1 MVNRRNWGRVLATG
15 LLALTGAVGLTRLLP
30 LLRIDSSLCLHPAAG
45 LGEIGLKLHVFSAAA
60 SCPRGSYLP
69 GENLG
74 AVVQFSF
81 AVSVLALVVG
91 ILLGLGALGVGIWAA
106 AVVRRLRDWLR
117 RRITVQVVASFS
129 SAERELIPALAP
141 VRVARTVPSPRSR
154 RGPPTG
160 C

>member
-1 MVNRRNWGRVLATG
+1 MLSRRNWGRLLATG
-15 LLALTGAVGLTRLLP
+15 LLSLTGAIGLRQILP
-30 LLRIDSSLCLHPAAG
+30 WLRIDSSLCVHPAAG
-45 LGEIGLKLHVFSAAA
+45 LGEIGLRLHVFSAAA

-91 ILLGLGALGVGIWAA
+91 SVLALGALGVGWWAA
-106 AVVRRLRDWLR
+106 AVLGRLRDWLR
-117 RRITVQVVASFS
+117 RRLSVRFVPRLSRPERALVAVVV
-129 SAERELIPALAP
+129 P
-141 VRVARTVPSPRSR
+141 VRVARTTPSPLSR
-154 RGPPTG
+154 RGPPAG

>member
-1 MVNRRNWGRVLATG
+1 MLNRRNWGRFVATG
-15 LLALTGAVGLTRLLP
+15 LLAFSGLLGLHQLLP
-30 LLRIDSSLCLHPAAG
+30 LLRIDSSLCLHPASG
-45 LGEIGLKLHVFSAAA
+45 LGEVGLRLHVFNAAA

-91 ILLGLGALGVGIWAA
+91 TILALGALGVGWWAS
-106 AVVRRLRDWLR
+106 AVLRRLRDWLR
-117 RRITVQVVASFS
+117 RRILVRVIAALSRPERALVVA
-129 SAERELIPALAP
+129 PVP
-141 VRVARTVPSPRSR
+141 VRVARTVPSPLSR
-154 RGPPTG
+154 RGPPAG

>member
-1 MVNRRNWGRVLATG
+1 MNRRSWGRLPATG
-15 LLALTGAVGLTRLLP
+15 LLALTGALGFARLLP

-45 LGEIGLKLHVFSAAA
+45 LGEIGLKLHVFSASA

-91 ILLGLGALGVGIWAA
+91 ILLGLGALGVGWWAA

-117 RRITVQVVASFS
+117 RRIAIQAATSF
-129 SAERELIPALAP
+129 ARPERELALALAP
-141 VRVARTVPSPRSR
+141 VRVARAVPSPRSR